1 MKKIILTITA
11 FLALTGV
18 TYAGGIGI
26 GATGSFAKVAA
37 DGKETTGIG
46 ASGLGAAN
54 TNSISVDESSFI
66 GSVFVDFETDGGFVL
81 GFSHVP
87 GSADVSSKAH
97 QRIETAQ
104 GISGTDASG
113 AIVRT
118 ADAEVENF
126 NTLYV
131 EYPVGEAFVKL
142 GWSQIDV
149 NTLEKAI
156 TDSGTYGNA
165 TLDGYTVGFGLRGS
179 LGDFF
184 TKSSIEYTDFD
195 TLSLKSSTVNTI
207 TADLDVTELK
217 FAIGKSF

>member
-104 GISGTDASG
+104 GISGTDAAG
-113 AIVRT
+113 AVTRT
-118 ADAEVENF
+118 AAAEVENF
-126 NTLYV
+126 NTLYL
-131 EYPVGEAFVKL
+131 EMPLGMFYAKA

-149 NTLEKAI
+149 I
-156 TDSGTYGNA
+156 TKENAVTSSGTYGNK
-165 TLDGYTVGFGLRGS
+165 TLDGYTLGAGINGS
-179 LGDFF
+179 MGNFF
-184 TKSSIEYTDFD
+184 TKTSVEYTDFD
-195 TLSLKSSTVNTI
+195 TLSLSSSTNNSI
-207 TADLDVTELK
+207 SADLDLLEFK
-217 FAIGKSF
+217 FGVGKRF

>member
-1 MKKIILTITA
+1 MKKIILTIIATV
-11 FLALTGV
+11 ALTGASYAGSFGIGVSGSLAHVSATGNEKTDVGTV
-18 TYAGGIGI
+18 TGGAINTNNASTSDLGGIGTI
-26 GATGSFAKVAA
+26 FLDYQFDNGAV
-37 DGKETTGIG
+37 I
-46 ASGLGAAN
+46 
-54 TNSISVDESSFI
+54 
-66 GSVFVDFETDGGFVL
+66 

-87 GSADVSSKAH
+87 FSADVSGKTHS
-97 QRIETAQ
+97 RTETAQ

-165 TLDGYTVGFGLRGS
+165 TLDGYTVGFGIRGS
-179 LGDFF
+179 LGDYF